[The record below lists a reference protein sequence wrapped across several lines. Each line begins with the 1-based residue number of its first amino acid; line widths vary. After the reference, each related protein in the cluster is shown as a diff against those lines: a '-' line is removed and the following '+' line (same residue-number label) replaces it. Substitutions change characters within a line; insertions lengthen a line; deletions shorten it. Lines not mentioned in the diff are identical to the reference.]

1 MKKIFFST
9 ALLFSLAV
17 AHGQTVLQ
25 QAQNEA
31 KQSHK
36 LILLS
41 FSGSDWCIPC
51 IKMHKSFF
59 ENPEFKKTADSLLVL
74 VNADFPRNRKNQL
87 EGNIK
92 KRNEA
97 LADKYNPQGAFP
109 FTLLLDENG
118 TRLKTWSGMP
128 DEPVEDWIKEIVTVY
143 DKKYQHE

>member
-1 MKKIFFST
+1 MKKIIFST
-9 ALLFSLAV
+9 VLLFSLAM
-17 AHGQTVLQ
+17 AYGQTVLQ

-31 KQSHK
+31 KQTHK

-41 FSGSDWCIPC
+41 FSGSDWCVPC

-87 EGNIK
+87 DGNIK
-92 KRNEA
+92 KQNES
-97 LADKYNPQGAFP
+97 LADKYNSQGAFP

-118 TRLKTWSGMP
+118 RPLKTWSGIP
-128 DEPVEDWIKEIVTVY
+128 AEPVEDWIKEIITVY
-143 DKKYQHE
+143 NKKYQHE